1 MTRVFVGGYSGL
13 AVGEFAHRLI
23 GLSPVV
29 GVGMIERPSY
39 AVVSRDRAWVY
50 AVSEVAEGKVVAL
63 PAKGEGP
70 VARVRSG
77 GADPC
82 HLALSPSGDLLV
94 VSNYSSGTVG
104 LLSVDGGRLTLQDTV
119 HLTGHGPHQRQQGSH
134 AHQATWLSDTDVVV
148 CDLGS
153 DSLVG
158 LTVRATGPAGAAGS
172 GGSGSSGVS
181 VPRLTQRWSL
191 PLPPGTGPRHLALA
205 RSGVTLWVVGELDN
219 TVHTLRRDPGA
230 APTGRTGG
238 WSVVQSTQLLAQGGQ
253 ASARASRHT
262 QGGGSPAEESLAAGI
277 VADHSGGHVYVTVR
291 GADVLIHFSV
301 SPDGLLTEVGR
312 TATAHW
318 PRFLG
323 WLPGNRDLVV
333 GAERADQ
340 LQGFPVA
347 SDGSVSGPAWTA
359 DWRQPTSLSR

>member
-1 MTRVFVGGYSGL
+1 MTRVFVGGYAGL

-23 GLSPVV
+23 GLSSVLGAGP
-29 GVGMIERPSY
+29 IERPSY

-70 VARVRSG
+70 VSRVRSG

-134 AHQATWLSDTDVVV
+134 AHQATWLSDTEVVV

-158 LTVRATGPAGAAGS
+158 LTLRATGPAGAAN
-172 GGSGSSGVS
+172 S
-181 VPRLTQRWSL
+181 VPRLTQRWSV

-219 TVHTLRRDPGA
+219 TVHTLRRDPDA
-230 APTGRTGG
+230 ATTGRTGG
-238 WSVVQSTQLLAQGGQ
+238 WAVVQSTQLLAQEGL
-253 ASARASRHT
+253 AAARAARHT
-262 QGGGSPAEESLAAGI
+262 DAGGSPVEESLAAGI
-277 VADHSGGHVYVTVR
+277 VADHSGAHVYVTVR
-291 GADVLIHFSV
+291 GADVLIHFAV
-301 SPDGLLTEVGR
+301 GRNGLLSEQGR
-312 TATAHW
+312 TPTAQW

-323 WLPGNRDLVV
+323 WLPGNRALVV

-340 LQGFPVA
+340 LQGYPVA
-347 SDGSVSGPAWTA
+347 TDGSVSGPTWTA
-359 DWRQPTSLSR
+359 DWPQPTSLSR

>member
-1 MTRVFVGGYSGL
+1 MTRVVVGGYAGL
-13 AVGEFAHRLI
+13 AVGDFANRLI
-23 GLSPVV
+23 GLSPVAAAGAV
-29 GVGMIERPSY
+29 QRPSY

-63 PAKGEGP
+63 PASGEGQ
-70 VARVRSG
+70 VARARSG

-82 HLALSPSGDLLV
+82 HLALSPGGDLLV

-104 LLSVDGGRLTLQDTV
+104 LLSVDGGSLTLQDTV

-134 AHQATWLSDTDVVV
+134 AHQATWLSDTEVVV

-158 LTVRATGPAGAAGS
+158 LTLRTTGAPGA
-172 GGSGSSGVS
+172 VS
-181 VPRLTQRWSL
+181 RLSQRWSV

-205 RSGVTLWVVGELDN
+205 RSGVTMWVVGELDN
-219 TVHTLRRDPGA
+219 TVLTLRRDPEA

-238 WSVVQSTQLLAQGGQ
+238 WSLVQSTPLLASGDRD
-253 ASARASRHT
+253 AARESRHT
-262 QGGGSPAEESLAAGI
+262 RPGSSHSAESHPHSRLEKSLAAGI
-277 VADHSGGHVYVTVR
+277 VADHSGAHVYVTVR
-291 GADVLIHFSV
+291 GADVLIHFTV
-301 SPDGLLTEVGR
+301 GPDGELTEAGR
-312 TATAHW
+312 TPTAHW

-323 WLPGNRDLVV
+323 WLPGNRSLVV

-347 SDGSVSGPAWTA
+347 GDGSVSGPAWTA
-359 DWRQPTSLSR
+359 DWPQPTSLSR